1 MNLNSKEQ
9 EMYITIQKI
18 VNGEITRKEGMEKLK
33 LSRQQIYRLIKKY
46 HSEGEKGFVHGNR
59 GKSNPNKKDENLI
72 KELEEL
78 YLKEYYDYNFEHF
91 YEEINK
97 KYNISYDVILKRF
110 TQDDI
115 ISPLAHKKTVKKYNE
130 KMKKAITN
138 KDYVQEEKIELFKS
152 RIIEIEKAHIRR
164 SNNLYVFGQE
174 IQMDACE
181 KNGLVE

>member
-1 MNLNSKEQ
+1 MNLSSKEQ

-78 YLKEYYDYNFEHF
+78 YLKEY
-91 YEEINK
+91 
-97 KYNISYDVILKRF
+97 
-110 TQDDI
+110 
-115 ISPLAHKKTVKKYNE
+115 
-130 KMKKAITN
+130 
-138 KDYVQEEKIELFKS
+138 
-152 RIIEIEKAHIRR
+152 
-164 SNNLYVFGQE
+164 
-174 IQMDACE
+174 
-181 KNGLVE
+181 